1 MVKTI
6 NFNGKIV
13 DISTPIVMGILNITD
28 DSFYDGGKYRN
39 INEALKQIKVMLR
52 EGADIIDIGAQS
64 TRPRAIQL
72 SVDEEISRLQQ
83 IIPIA
88 KKEFP
93 NAILSIDTFY
103 GAVADKALS
112 MGADM
117 INDISGGDFDPT
129 IFDIVAKYKCPY
141 VLMHHKGTPSD
152 MQINPQYQDVTLE
165 VTDYFIQKI
174 GELHQKGVYD
184 IILDLGYGFGKT
196 LEHNYT
202 LLKNSA
208 IFSKFNMPILTGIS
222 RKSMVYKLFNTNSK
236 EALNG
241 TTALHMFALMNGSKI
256 LRVHDVKEAKEVITL
271 YNQLS

>member
-13 DISTPIVMGILNITD
+13 DISSPIVMGILNITD

-39 INEALKQIKVMLR
+39 INEALKQIEVMLH

-103 GAVADKALS
+103 GAVADKVLS

-129 IFDIVAKYKCPY
+129 IFDIIAKYKCPY
-141 VLMHHKGTPSD
+141 VLMHHKGTPTD

-165 VTDYFIQKI
+165 VTDYFIHKI
-174 GELHQKGVYD
+174 GELHQKGVYE

-202 LLKNSA
+202 LLKNSSV
-208 IFSKFNMPILTGIS
+208 FSKFNLPILTGIS

-241 TTALHMFALMNGSKI
+241 TTALHMFALLNGSKI